1 MPVRL
6 GRGTFLLSDGKA
18 IDTFEAIASGVIT
31 EIPQIIGNSNCT
43 LEVGTFVPR
52 EG

>member
-6 GRGTFLLSDGKA
+6 GRGIFLLIDGKA
-18 IDTFEAIASGVIT
+18 IDTFEAISAGVIT
-31 EIPQIIGNSNCT
+31 TVPQVNGNAGCV
-43 LEVGTFVPR
+43 LFEGTFVPR